1 MNDANDAHDT
11 KGAGGASGE
20 RRDRWAE
27 VTGAPTVSDRYAE
40 EYAARFAR
48 LAAEG
53 GDPHGE
59 ARFCDALLARG
70 SRVLDAGCGTGRV
83 AARLAE
89 LGHSCT
95 GVDVDPAML
104 AVARRTAP
112 GPDWHLGDLVALDA
126 VGLTPGYDLVV
137 AAGNVIPLLAPGTE
151 VAVIA
156 QLARLLRPG
165 GLLVA
170 GMGLTPDHLPLAE
183 APFGAGEYDE
193 WCAAAGL
200 ERHAR
205 YSTWDGSPFEPD
217 AGYLV
222 AVHARPAEPLLPEH
236 L

>member
-1 MNDANDAHDT
+1 MGDGDT
-11 KGAGGASGE
+11 GRTGDTGGGPGE

-27 VTGAPTVSDRYAE
+27 VTGARDASGRYAE

-53 GDPHGE
+53 HDPHGE

-89 LGHSCT
+89 LGHACT

-126 VGLTPGYDLVV
+126 VGLTPGYDLAV

-151 VAVIA
+151 GAVIG
-156 QLARLLRPG
+156 QIARLLRPG
-165 GLLVA
+165 GLLVV
-170 GMGLTPDHLPLAE
+170 GMGLTPEHLPLEE
-183 APFGAGEYDE
+183 APFGVEEYDE
-193 WCAAAGL
+193 WCATAGL
-200 ERHAR
+200 ERHVR
-205 YSTWDGSPFEPD
+205 YATWEGDPFDPD
-217 AGYLV
+217 AGYAV
-222 AVHARPAEPLLPEH
+222 SVHARPAEPLLPEH

>member
-1 MNDANDAHDT
+1 MI
-11 KGAGGASGE
+11 GARAG
-20 RRDRWAE
+20 
-27 VTGAPTVSDRYAE
+27 SDRYAE
-40 EYAARFAR
+40 EYAERFAR

-89 LGHSCT
+89 LGHTCT

-126 VGLTPGYDLVV
+126 VGLTPGYDLIV
-137 AAGNVIPLLAPGTE
+137 AAGNVVPLLAPGTE
-151 VAVIA
+151 EAVVA

-170 GMGLTPDHLPLAE
+170 GMGLDPAHLPLDE
-183 APFGAGEYDE
+183 APFGAREYDE

-200 ERHAR
+200 ERHVR
-205 YSTWDGSPFEPD
+205 YAGWDGEPFEPG